1 MRGGASWLG
10 FLLIPLAI
18 IVVFYI
24 VKFIG
29 KLIAKKT
36 SADS

>member
-18 IVVFYI
+18 IVVIYI

-29 KLIAKKT
+29 KLITKKT
-36 SADS
+36 SADN